1 MLPPM
6 IVLVAKEMQIREETM
21 AIFEAE
27 VALTMVRNEDKIYI

>member
-21 AIFEAE
+21 SIFEAE
-27 VALTMVRNEDKIYI
+27 EWD